1 MYTITIAPL
10 SVPNFLTAASEKA
23 IRGAKKLFL
32 QTELHPA
39 ANWVKEQGI
48 PYVSMDDLYETSEDF
63 DALNLAAAKR
73 LLCGESCVY
82 AVLGRGAGQ
91 PFLTLLRLMA
101 EKAGANI
108 VCLPGV
114 GFCEAALCS
123 LPMGEGTFDAYAVC
137 AANELTHSIDP
148 YRALCIEQLDTAVR
162 AGEVKL
168 ILADFYPDE
177 FPIWFCA
184 LGKNGAYTAKKILL
198 YELDRQKAYAADAV
212 AIVPPS
218 RFEKLERHGLEGLL
232 YVLKRLRAPGG
243 CPWDAEQTHESLRR
257 SAVEEAY
264 EVVDAIGRHDD
275 DALCEELGDLLL
287 QVAFHAELG
296 SERAAFTMRDITTG
310 IVKKLIYRH
319 PHVFEHTAVSSS
331 DEVLVNWEK
340 LKSAEKGFE
349 TATSAMEAVP
359 KSFPSLMR
367 GAKVQKKAANVGFD
381 WNSASEALCKISE
394 EAGELRAAIDAG
406 ESKERQNEEMGDLL
420 FSVVNVARL
429 LKLDPEEALTMAID
443 KFISRF
449 KRMEERI
456 LADGKKLEC
465 MTLSEM
471 DVYWETVKKIK
482 S

>member
-1 MYTITIAPL
+1 
-10 SVPNFLTAASEKA
+10 
-23 IRGAKKLFL
+23 
-32 QTELHPA
+32 
-39 ANWVKEQGI
+39 
-48 PYVSMDDLYETSEDF
+48 
-63 DALNLAAAKR
+63 
-73 LLCGESCVY
+73 
-82 AVLGRGAGQ
+82 
-91 PFLTLLRLMA
+91 
-101 EKAGANI
+101 
-108 VCLPGV
+108 
-114 GFCEAALCS
+114 
-123 LPMGEGTFDAYAVC
+123 VC
-137 AANELTHSIDP
+137 AANELTNNIDP
-148 YRALCIEQLDTAVR
+148 YRALCVEQLDTAVR

-168 ILADFYPDE
+168 FLSDFYPDE

-184 LGKNGAYTAKKILL
+184 LGKNDDYAAKKIPL

-319 PHVFEHTAVSSS
+319 PHVFEQTAVSSS

-349 TATSAMEAVP
+349 TAASAMEAVP

-394 EAGELRAAIDAG
+394 EAEELRAAIDAG